1 MLSYLTDAT
10 AIWAVSLLTYAL
22 CFRKTTFHSLN
33 RAVLLSTLFAGLLLP
48 LWPQEVV
55 QTVAQIPVYIQAPVA
70 RISTVKTIA
79 IAEVTANVKPAFSV
93 SLWTVYYAGCV
104 VALLLYV
111 HGASRL
117 FRLTRSAQK
126 RQFSGKSF
134 YETGRPH
141 APFSLFG
148 RTFLS
153 DASRYSPAN
162 LNLIL
167 QHEARHGA
175 LAHSVDV
182 VLLALMRIGLWF
194 HPFIYLYDYFL
205 KRVHEYQA
213 DAFARKQAQ
222 SYGYLLLQEATS
234 NAFPLVHSFHR
245 SPLKSRIVMLTKNA
259 SPALLKLQY
268 LLLVPVLFLTVEA
281 CQKKEPVAVKTEKTP
296 VGYASD
302 TDFVFNGNRFY
313 QKASMPFYWVADSNA
328 AISADEA
335 KGFKDV
341 DTTQFTGEPAFYTL
355 GDIYQMNDE
364 PVYREDKVDVPARYT
379 GPFKNAFEELL
390 NRVQPALASLP
401 NGKYTMTTSR
411 LVVSKTGKL
420 VLYQDYGITNV
431 AIEVKMGE
439 TNLSSVIKDL
449 PKQLPA
455 NIKNPVDT
463 AIGAALAKGFDFSPA
478 LVQGKPVHSTL
489 FELYDN
495 SFRPVTIFVRNGK
508 VSVVNEQDVAQTGLD
523 DNQIMAQIAQIQAD
537 AARTQNEMR
546 TTQKETL
553 LADVEAIRQTVNR
566 AQQDVGRS
574 EVEANATI
582 AKAKAAAAMI
592 ERKEAEIKRA
602 EAVAAHWEALAKRI
616 EAERSAKL

>member
-117 FRLTRSAQK
+117 FRLTRGAK
-126 RQFSGKSF
+126 KCQFSGKSF

-141 APFSLFG
+141 TPFSLFG

-153 DASRYSPAN
+153 DASRYSPAD

-167 QHEARHGA
+167 QHEARHGS
-175 LAHSVDV
+175 LKHSLDV

-213 DAFARKQAQ
+213 DAFARGQAQ
-222 SYGYLLLQEATS
+222 PYGYLLLQEATS

-259 SPALLKLQY
+259 SPALLKLPY
-268 LLLVPVLFLTVEA
+268 LLLLPVLFLTVEA
-281 CQKKEPVAVKTEKTP
+281 CKKKEAPTISAGTQID
-296 VGYASD
+296 D
-302 TDFVFNGNRFY
+302 TAFSFRGNDFVRQEGSKTTILPNGVEFY
-313 QKASMPFYWVADSNA
+313 R
-328 AISADEA
+328 ISPPYKMNGERIYDE
-335 KGFKDV
+335 K
-341 DTTQFTGEPAFYTL
+341 E
-355 GDIYQMNDE
+355 
-364 PVYREDKVDVPARYT
+364 VDVPATYA
-379 GPFKNAFEELL
+379 GSFKSPLHELADRIMPEL
-390 NRVQPALASLP
+390 
-401 NGKYTMTTSR
+401 
-411 LVVSKTGKL
+411 
-420 VLYQDYGITNV
+420 
-431 AIEVKMGE
+431 
-439 TNLSSVIKDL
+439 KDL
-449 PKQLPA
+449 PDGEYALIASGQQVISKEGRLEYYQQIYLGTGFTRFEDGDFPKEVTSSLQKIKTLAESAKRPVLTAA
-455 NIKNPVDT
+455 NR
-463 AIGAALAKGFDFSPA
+463 AMERGFSFKPA
-478 LVQGKPVHSTL
+478 LREGKPVNSL
-489 FELYDN
+489 IEFMLYEAA
-495 SFRPVTIFVRNGK
+495 SPLLVVVKNGN
-508 VSVVNEQDVAQTGLD
+508 VVIREDGTQTSQKAGKE
-523 DNQIMAQIAQIQAD
+523 IASADPAYFKNWKEAIQA
-537 AARTQNEMR
+537 AEKKANQSS
-546 TTQKETL
+546 QQYL
-553 LADVEAIRQTVNR
+553 QEA
-566 AQQDVGRS
+566 GRS